1 MPHIPSDVFDS
12 LESLSDRMAV
22 ARKVRH
28 LTQADLAS
36 IAGISRSTITEIEKG
51 SPYVSIG
58 NYLSV
63 LWALNML
70 DEIDLI
76 ARHED
81 DLDGQ
86 RLLLDSLPKR
96 VKP

>member
-1 MPHIPSDVFDS
+1 MPHIPSDVFDT